1 MFTRCPACHTLFLIQ
16 PKQLKAA
23 RGQVRCGSCQAVF
36 DGLEFL
42 VNREELSKDELAAL
56 TKSKEVAS
64 RQWQLPFDDIPPP
77 EQQPTAQTEM
87 AVEKPLPAGPAES
100 KDGPVTETAGSVEEQ
115 AAESA
120 AREEETSTAF
130 AVEPAESS
138 AEIAMEGAVPEPA
151 STVGKSEPAVPNS
164 EPVEQL
170 AEIESLPADK
180 PSQSF
185 KWSPRYVLS
194 GHEPEASPPRLAN
207 RLGWAFGSLVM
218 IGVLVGQL
226 VWFNRDTLALDPRWR
241 PWLQTVCDTVGCTLP
256 ALRDPHAIEMVDRNV
271 QSHPQYQGALLITAT
286 LVNQATFAQP
296 YPEVELSMTNL
307 DQKRVAARRFL
318 PAEYLD
324 NGNAQGLIPPGA
336 SVRLKLEIADPGQEA
351 VGFEFEFY

>member
-23 RGQVRCGSCQAVF
+23 RGQVRCGSCQVVF
-36 DGLEFL
+36 DALEFL
-42 VNREELSKDELAAL
+42 VNREELSKEELAAL

-77 EQQPTAQTEM
+77 EQQPAGQAD
-87 AVEKPLPAGPAES
+87 AVEEAVPAEPAEC
-100 KDGPVTETAGSVEEQ
+100 KDGPVTEPVGSVEEQ

-120 AREEETSTAF
+120 AREEEGTSTAF
-130 AVEPAESS
+130 SVETAESS
-138 AEIAMEGAVPEPA
+138 TEVATEGAVPEQA
-151 STVGKSEPAVPNS
+151 SAVGKSEPAVPNS

-170 AEIESLPADK
+170 AESEPLPADK

-194 GHEPEASPPRLAN
+194 GHEPEAAPPRLAN

-218 IGVLVGQL
+218 IGVLAGQL
-226 VWFNRDTLALDPRWR
+226 AWFNRDTLALDPRWR
-241 PWLQTVCDTVGCTLP
+241 PWLQTVCDTAGCALP

-307 DQKRVAARRFL
+307 DQKRVATRRFL
-318 PAEYLD
+318 PTEYLD

>member
-42 VNREELSKDELAAL
+42 VNREELSREELAAL
-56 TKSKEVAS
+56 TKSKEAAS

-77 EQQPTAQTEM
+77 EQPR
-87 AVEKPLPAGPAES
+87 AVEEPLPTEAAERR
-100 KDGPVTETAGSVEEQ
+100 DGPVTKPAGNAEQ
-115 AAESA
+115 QGAQSA
-120 AREEETSTAF
+120 GREEETLSASGAETAE
-130 AVEPAESS
+130 APAEV
-138 AEIAMEGAVPEPA
+138 ETEGAAPEPGA
-151 STVGKSEPAVPNS
+151 AGTSEPAASIS
-164 EPVEQL
+164 EPAEQL
-170 AEIESLPADK
+170 AESEPLPADK
-180 PSQSF
+180 PVQTF

-194 GHEPEASPPRLAN
+194 GHEPEAVPPRLAN
-207 RLGWAFGSLVM
+207 RLGWAFGSLLLIV
-218 IGVLVGQL
+218 VLAGQL
-226 VWFNRDTLALDPRWR
+226 AWFNRDTLALDPRWR
-241 PWLQTVCDTVGCTLP
+241 PWLQKVCDTAGCTLP
-256 ALRDPHAIEMVDRNV
+256 PLRDPHAIEMVDRNV
-271 QSHPQYQGALLITAT
+271 QTHPQYQGALLITAT

-324 NGNAQGLIPPGA
+324 NGHAQGLIPPGA

-351 VGFEFEFY
+351 VGFEFAFY

>member
-42 VNREELSKDELAAL
+42 VNREELSKEEVAAL
-56 TKSKEVAS
+56 TRSKQTAS

-77 EQQPTAQTEM
+77 EPS
-87 AVEKPLPAGPAES
+87 PAGMVEEEAVLTSPAEHR
-100 KDGPVTETAGSVEEQ
+100 DEPVTAAAGNVEEQ
-115 AAESA
+115 AAEA
-120 AREEETSTAF
+120 AAHRGERSTTFAGETA
-130 AVEPAESS
+130 AAS
-138 AEIAMEGAVPEPA
+138 AEAETAGAVPEPA
-151 STVGKSEPAVPNS
+151 SAAVANS
-164 EPVEQL
+164 EPV
-170 AEIESLPADK
+170 AESEPLPAGK
-180 PSQSF
+180 PSQPF

-194 GHEPEASPPRLAN
+194 GHEPDAVPPRLAS

-218 IGVLVGQL
+218 IAILVGQL
-226 VWFNRDTLALDPRWR
+226 VWFNRDTVALDPRWR
-241 PWLQTVCDTVGCTLP
+241 PWLQQMCDTAGCKLP
-256 ALRDPHAIEMVDRNV
+256 PLRDPHAIEMVDRNV
-271 QSHPQYQGALLITAT
+271 QSHPHYQGALLITAT

-296 YPEVELSMTNL
+296 YPQVELAMTNL
-307 DQKRVAARRFL
+307 DQKRVASRRFL

-324 NGNAQGLIPPGA
+324 NGLPRGLIPPGA

-351 VGFEFEFY
+351 VGFEFAFY